1 MNIKTGYD
9 KLYAKWKEELQN
21 ENLSLITKEEFNQY
35 KKYHT
40 TIKKY
45 QINDKDPVKIQILKV
60 FRNNFDYVFNDLLQ
74 LRREKILSAAFSLIK
89 INVKRLLE
97 PEKLL
102 YQSVVAAIKGYD
114 KVLTHALLEETLE
127 SSISTENERENK
139 ITIENYDN
147 KEDTKIKNDNKP
159 YIEND
164 EDLHIS
170 SISEDKNELEIN
182 YTLIRFL
189 KKTPALMGMDLK
201 KYGPFEKEDVV
212 FLPSKNAKILI
223 AEEIADQIIF

>member
-9 KLYAKWKEELQN
+9 KLYAKWKEEFQN
-21 ENLSLITKEEFNQY
+21 EKLSLITEEEFNQY
-35 KKYHT
+35 KEYHFT
-40 TIKKY
+40 LKKY
-45 QINDKDPVKIQILKV
+45 QIDDKDPVKIQILKV
-60 FRNNFDYVFNDLLQ
+60 FRNNFDYIFNDLLK

-127 SSISTENERENK
+127 SNILTENERENE
-139 ITIENYDN
+139 IIIENDEFKEDSKIEYDN
-147 KEDTKIKNDNKP
+147 KT

-164 EDLHIS
+164 RDLHIS
-170 SISEDKNELEIN
+170 NISEGNDEPEIN

-201 KYGPFEKEDVV
+201 NYGPFEKEDVV
-212 FLPSKNAKILI
+212 FMPSKNAKILI
-223 AEEIADQIIF
+223 AEAVADLIIF